1 MTVLADPLTLALMLA
16 AFLLSVLDSALK
28 KSSAVGYLGGAFWVV
43 GVLRALILGAGLEEM
58 LIVLLILLLAENI
71 FRRRGEKN
79 K

>member
-16 AFLLSVLDSALK
+16 AFILSILDGALK

-43 GVLRALILGAGLEEM
+43 GIFRALILGAGLEEM

>member
-1 MTVLADPLTLALMLA
+1 MTVLADSLTFVLMLA